1 MAKKKQNRT
10 YAELRRFVEERSVLK
25 RDVFELGKLRFSELK
40 QALSTDIERLAKDVL
55 KKDARLEIK
64 YHDRNEFEC
73 GCTVAGDYILFHLHT
88 NVFRLDADNGK
99 DAVYPQTEY
108 LRENSDRTYCA
119 VIHVY
124 NFLAD
129 SFRYERNNDAGYLV
143 TRIFINADNHFF
155 TEGIVN
161 AGFGYEK
168 FTESKFEGDSIPK
181 VLRSV
186 IYEALNFEMI
196 VPEYARVSEIALN
209 DAVRSGGLTGYRTSK
224 RMGFRLSSDPDDQP
238 H

>member
-1 MAKKKQNRT
+1 LAKKNQNRT
-10 YAELRRFVEERSVLK
+10 YAELRRFVEERSMLK

-40 QALSTDIERLAKDVL
+40 QLLKDEMGRLAKDMA

-64 YHDRNEFEC
+64 FHDRNEYEC

-99 DAVYPQTEY
+99 DAPYPLTEY
-108 LRENSDRTYCA
+108 LRENSGRTYCA
-119 VIHVY
+119 VINVY

-143 TRIFINADNHFF
+143 TRIFINAENHFF
-155 TEGIVN
+155 TEGIAS
-161 AGFGYEK
+161 AGCGYEK
-168 FTESKFEGDSIPK
+168 FGESEFAGDAIPK

-196 VPEYARVSEIALN
+196 VPEYALVSEIALN

-224 RMGFRLSSDPDDQP
+224 RMGFRLSSDPDEHP

>member
-1 MAKKKQNRT
+1 M
-10 YAELRRFVEERSVLK
+10 EERSVLK
-25 RDVFELGKLRFSELK
+25 RNVFESGKLRFSELK
-40 QALSTDIERLAKDVL
+40 QALKSDIERLAKDVF
-55 KKDARLEIK
+55 KTDPRLEIK
-64 YHDRNEFEC
+64 FHDRNEYEC

-99 DAVYPQTEY
+99 DAPYPLTEY
-108 LRENSDRTYCA
+108 LRDKPDRIYCA
-119 VIHVY
+119 VINVY

-143 TRIFINADNHFF
+143 TRIFINAENHFF
-155 TEGIVN
+155 TEGIAS
-161 AGFGYEK
+161 AGCGYDKFG
-168 FTESKFEGDSIPK
+168 ESEFAGDAVPK

-196 VPEYARVSEIALN
+196 VPEYALVSEIALN

-224 RMGFRLSSDPDDQP
+224 RMGFRLSSDSDEHP